1 MEHIGR
7 SRRETERQ
15 RKFKALSVLTVLS
28 RQKDQ
33 INCSHFPS
41 CASFE
46 NFGSLNRILYVL
58 KVYFRLTPISLLATI
73 KKRHIIIE
81 FPIDRRYIFIPSVR
95 TKPEYLD
102 NSIQTRKVANYK
114 PQLLKLLRNPESR
127 RPHISSSN
135 QKASSRQ
142 LLDILQHLYTG
153 CNAPC
158 QQWNLILRKVKP
170 FLTNQH
176 FSHAVRQRLASQ
188 ENSPSRIRIT
198 DSGLWVRRDRRK
210 AQLDLQEMT

>member
-114 PQLLKLLRNPESR
+114 P
-127 RPHISSSN
+127 
-135 QKASSRQ
+135 
-142 LLDILQHLYTG
+142 
-153 CNAPC
+153 
-158 QQWNLILRKVKP
+158 
-170 FLTNQH
+170 
-176 FSHAVRQRLASQ
+176 
-188 ENSPSRIRIT
+188 
-198 DSGLWVRRDRRK
+198 
-210 AQLDLQEMT
+210 